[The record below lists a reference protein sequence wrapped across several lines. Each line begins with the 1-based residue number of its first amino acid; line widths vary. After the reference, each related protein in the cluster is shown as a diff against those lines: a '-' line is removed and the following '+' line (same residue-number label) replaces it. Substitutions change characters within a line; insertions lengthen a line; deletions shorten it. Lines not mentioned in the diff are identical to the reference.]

1 MVERAS
7 AKGPDE
13 EGPAAGEELTA
24 LGPQIPL
31 KGGRNLSQAV
41 TTAVVL
47 LAVAVVCYIGG
58 ADWFFWLAAAVVL
71 VAAFELLDAV
81 KRSGRRPVVSF
92 GMACVFAMLF
102 AAYWRPDRPEL
113 LVAVLA
119 IATFGS
125 FLLAL
130 RPGPRTTTAS
140 DVAWT
145 VLAVAWIG
153 GGGAAAVSMLTLTS
167 GLNLLVAHV
176 LVTAV
181 DDIGAYFTGTR
192 FGRHKMAPSISPAK
206 SWEGF
211 VGGLVLALLAGA
223 VAGTIID
230 DLGLVHGV
238 VVGMISGLLAPAG
251 DLAESMAKRELG
263 IKDSGRL
270 LPGHGGFL
278 DRLDAI
284 AFAAPAVLGYLRF
297 VVL

>member
-1 MVERAS
+1 MVERA
-7 AKGPDE
+7 APQGPDE
-13 EGPAAGEELTA
+13 AGPVAGEELTA
-24 LGPQIPL
+24 FGPQIPL
-31 KGGRNLSQAV
+31 PRGRNLSQAV
-41 TTAVVL
+41 ATSVVL
-47 LAVAVVCYIGG
+47 LAIVVVCYIGG
-58 ADWFFWLAAAVVL
+58 PDWFFWLAAAAVL

-92 GMACVFAMLF
+92 GVACVASMLF
-102 AAYWRPDRPEL
+102 VAYWHWDRPEL
-113 LVAVLA
+113 LVVVMAA
-119 IATFGS
+119 ATFGS
-125 FLLAL
+125 FMLAL

-176 LVTAV
+176 LVTAL
-181 DDIGAYFTGTR
+181 DDIGAYFAGTR

-211 VGGLVLALLAGA
+211 FGGLVLALAGGA
-223 VAGTIID
+223 VAGLLID
-230 DLGLVHGV
+230 ELGILHGV
-238 VVGMISGLLAPAG
+238 VIGGINGLLAPAG